1 MSGLNGTP
9 CSITDEDLRQ
19 EIIAKLAA
27 DERTAGSALRV
38 GVLNAV
44 AHLAGEVDSLE
55 VRNAAEEI
63 AYSVAHIRGVANRIQ
78 APGSPEP
85 ARTIHL
91 NLNEPNKDERII

>member
-1 MSGLNGTP
+1 MPGLKGTP
-9 CSITDEDLRQ
+9 LPITDDDLRQ
-19 EIIAKLAA
+19 EIIAKLTT

-38 GVLNAV
+38 GVLNAI

-55 VRNAAEEI
+55 VRNAAEDI

-85 ARTIHL
+85 ARIINL
-91 NLNEPNKDERII
+91 NLNELNKDERNS